1 MAKPE
6 VDNQSAE
13 SENHGDRK
21 TRSDPNALGPS
32 MSLPYLETSP
42 RFEDSNGFDQTWN
55 EGQALN
61 GRTYKKGSYPG

>member
-1 MAKPE
+1 
-6 VDNQSAE
+6 
-13 SENHGDRK
+13 
-21 TRSDPNALGPS
+21 